1 MRFIGW
7 RRRRPWPCG
16 ATVIVVAVAVAAA
29 AALCA
34 LASSISNDTAS
45 IDIPQDSFG
54 ALAATIST
62 ERNDENRPSGPR
74 SLDLC
79 VKACLCRFPTAGAA
93 KSINNRI
100 DVEQDCFSNSTF
112 IETILCSAKCQG
124 RFLAN
129 ASALDNATS
138 ETPRPSSST
147 SRHSASLHNNQQPN
161 ERTMTFRQLSQ
172 LYGCDDDATFQ
183 HGIADEGAANAQRRP
198 IHNAST
204 WYYLRGVY
212 NAVIRRSLC
221 KDENDPARW
230 NGDHTTD
237 APHCYVNGVDTGP
250 IEWRLPDTPVDGSGF
265 FVPVA
270 VQYSPGKGRGVF
282 ATEPIRKGQSVWV
295 SWYEG
300 WMLSGLLYRQLLDA
314 LPTNALKCD
323 LMAFTYFTA
332 TGGGS
337 SASVGDDVALYY
349 EGEGEG
355 DEGYEDA
362 ADGDAEV
369 DEGEVDEEE
378 GDGEG
383 EEEEYDAD
391 TSLADVSASGF
402 HSSEVPARY
411 GDEEEDS
418 SNSSVPS
425 KVTERGRQGG
435 AIDGEAQIS
444 TGMDDSDERKT
455 RNPVT
460 AASDSETR
468 TRMIII
474 ALDEAAVMNADWD
487 SADGGRSNVNVGP
500 SEECCDDDA
509 DDADA
514 DVLEGIGGLAH
525 YAAFRDIQA
534 GEEII
539 CDYHNFA
546 LDDEGWSRF
555 GL

>member
-1 MRFIGW
+1 
-7 RRRRPWPCG
+7 
-16 ATVIVVAVAVAAA
+16 
-29 AALCA
+29 
-34 LASSISNDTAS
+34 
-45 IDIPQDSFG
+45 
-54 ALAATIST
+54 
-62 ERNDENRPSGPR
+62 
-74 SLDLC
+74 
-79 VKACLCRFPTAGAA
+79 
-93 KSINNRI
+93 
-100 DVEQDCFSNSTF
+100 
-112 IETILCSAKCQG
+112 
-124 RFLAN
+124 
-129 ASALDNATS
+129 
-138 ETPRPSSST
+138 
-147 SRHSASLHNNQQPN
+147 
-161 ERTMTFRQLSQ
+161 MTFRELSQ
-172 LYGCDDDATFQ
+172 WYGCDDDATFQ
-183 HGIADEGAANAQRRP
+183 HGSTYEGASTAQRRP

-230 NGDHTTD
+230 DGNQTTD

-250 IEWRLPDTPVDGSGF
+250 IEWRLPSTPVDGSGF

-282 ATEPIRKGQSVWV
+282 ATEPIRKGQTVWV

-332 TGGGS
+332 TDGGS
-337 SASVGDDVALYY
+337 SARVGDDVALYY
-349 EGEGEG
+349 EGEGY
-355 DEGYEDA
+355 EGYEDA

-391 TSLADVSASGF
+391 SSLADVSALGF
-402 HSSEVPARY
+402 HSSEVPAQD
-411 GDEEEDS
+411 GDEKDDP
-418 SNSSVPS
+418 SNSSDPS
-425 KVTERGRQGG
+425 KVTERGRPGG
-435 AIDGEAQIS
+435 AIYGEAQIS
-444 TGMDDSDERKT
+444 TVMDGSGERKT
-455 RNPVT
+455 RNSLA

-487 SADGGRSNVNVGP
+487 SADGARSNVNVGP
-500 SEECCDDDA
+500 REECCDDD
-509 DDADA
+509 DDDDD

-525 YAAFRDIQA
+525 YVAFRDIQA